1 MAVGES
7 NGVDSD
13 AEDAMRP
20 LVRVG
25 GGFNLIIQGA
35 D

>member
-1 MAVGES
+1 MDVGES

-20 LVRVG
+20 FSAG
-25 GGFNLIIQGA
+25 GWGFSI
-35 D
+35 